1 MPLAR
6 ITQVSNSISRRKIEE
21 NVNIHETLGW
31 SEQLAAYADGELTS
45 TASSVVQNHLSEC
58 SLCQNELKAIQMLTA
73 NLARLPQLTVPRSF
87 AITPE
92 QARKLRKAP
101 PIYTAARV
109 ALAMAAAL
117 LIFVCTLDFSGLVSS
132 SADSP
137 PIQGNVIAATPTV
150 DVPLPS
156 IGIRAG
162 CGSTSSAGDVKCFND
177 PSSGVPYTAHPIT
190 VKPVAVP
197 AVTVAETP
205 ASVHVLEIGLVALV
219 LTLLILVLAAQPR
232 APTRLRL

>member
-6 ITQVSNSISRRKIEE
+6 ITQVSNSISGRKIEE
-21 NVNIHETLGW
+21 SVNIHETLGW
-31 SEQLAAYADGELTS
+31 TEQLAAYADGELTS
-45 TASSVVQNHLSEC
+45 TASSVVQNHLPEC
-58 SLCQNELKAIQMLTA
+58 SLCQNEVKAIQMLTA
-73 NLARLPQLTVPRSF
+73 NLARLPQVTVPRSF

-101 PIYTAARV
+101 PLYTAARV
-109 ALAMAAAL
+109 ALAIAAAL

-132 SADSP
+132 GPDSL

-156 IGIRAG
+156 IGVRTG
-162 CGSTSSAGDVKCFND
+162 CSTSPAGDVGCLND

-190 VKPVAVP
+190 VKPVAAPPVV
-197 AVTVAETP
+197 AAETP
-205 ASVHVLEIGLVALV
+205 ASIHVLEIGLVLLALA
-219 LTLLILVLAAQPR
+219 LLVLVLAARPR